1 MTYYRCVATDT
12 LEGAAAKSYSAVAE
26 IFVIGEGE
34 EHIEVSFRLIS
45 STFTVKHGSTVRDL
59 FQQAVDAAVL
69 MYKGPDSSYISSIT
83 AMNWPNSPTAHVYY
97 QRETSF
103 QFHHQ
108 SGDIVIFHYVDDYR
122 YEDENTNINL
132 DLAQYLNNWLQASD
146 KNPAMSDDAAA
157 DQVIEQINALP
168 TEITLDN
175 KAAVEAARAAYGDLT
190 DAQKALV
197 PADTLKK
204 LTDAEAAIK
213 ELEEESSKE
222 FPFVDVNEGQWFYSD
237 VACAHAKGIMNG
249 IETTVFGPDE
259 SLTRCQ
265 FISILGRYAGIEDSS
280 AEAPGESTF
289 GDVPTSMYYASHVA
303 WGVEQGII
311 KGMTKTE
318 FSPNEKITRE
328 QMATMMY
335 RYAEAME
342 IALPETDGSTFSD
355 DTKIGD
361 YAKETVYRMKAAG
374 ILDGMGDGTFAPQ
387 AQAAKV
393 IHIFMEFEPEEN

>member
-1 MTYYRCVATDT
+1 MTEVFTYH
-12 LEGAAAKSYSAVAE
+12 SALSDVVTA
-26 IFVIGEGE
+26 
-34 EHIEVSFRLIS
+34 IE
-45 STFTVKHGSTVRDL
+45 
-59 FQQAVDAAVL
+59 
-69 MYKGPDSSYISSIT
+69 
-83 AMNWPNSPTAHVYY
+83 
-97 QRETSF
+97 
-103 QFHHQ
+103 
-108 SGDIVIFHYVDDYR
+108 
-122 YEDENTNINL
+122 
-132 DLAQYLNNWLQASD
+132 
-146 KNPAMSDDAAA
+146 
-157 DQVIEQINALP
+157 ALP

-175 KAAVEAARAAYGDLT
+175 KAAVEAARSAYDALT
-190 DAQKALV
+190 DEEKMKV

-237 VACAHAKGIMNG
+237 VAYVHAKGIMNG

-361 YAKETVYRMKAAG
+361 YAKEAVYRMKAAG

-387 AQAAKV
+387 GNATRAQAAKV
-393 IHIFMEFEPEEN
+393 IHIFMEFEPEEDNAVVEKDTM

>member
-1 MTYYRCVATDT
+1 
-12 LEGAAAKSYSAVAE
+12 
-26 IFVIGEGE
+26 
-34 EHIEVSFRLIS
+34 
-45 STFTVKHGSTVRDL
+45 
-59 FQQAVDAAVL
+59 

-122 YEDENTNINL
+122 YEDENTNINP

-175 KAAVEAARAAYGDLT
+175 KAAVEAARSAYDALT
-190 DAQKALV
+190 DEEKMKV

-237 VACAHAKGIMNG
+237 AAYAHAKGIMNG

-335 RYAEAME
+335 RYALYKGYDVSEVGELDSFA
-342 IALPETDGSTFSD
+342 DGDKVNDFAKD
-355 DTKIGD
+355 AIKWCIG
-361 YAKETVYRMKAAG
+361 TG
-374 ILDGMGDGTFAPQ
+374 IITGKDGLIAPQ
-387 AQAAKV
+387 DHTNRAECAT
-393 IHIFMEFEPEEN
+393 IIMRFMQYYEQ